1 METENKYLIQKFEKI
16 NLNKKNKVPEFYLN
30 KISMTIYTNSY
41 YYKNLDNNWNEFIWI
56 KCFYLIKYGK

>member
-41 YYKNLDNNWNEFIWI
+41 YYKNLDNN
-56 KCFYLIKYGK
+56 